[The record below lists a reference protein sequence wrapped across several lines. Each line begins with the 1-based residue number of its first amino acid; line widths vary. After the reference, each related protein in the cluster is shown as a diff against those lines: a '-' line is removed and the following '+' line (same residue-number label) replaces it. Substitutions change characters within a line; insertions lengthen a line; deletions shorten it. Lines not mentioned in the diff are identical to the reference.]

1 MPRITMIVGVALIA
15 LGVGFFIAAG
25 AGVKQMT
32 ALIPAAF
39 GLPVAIC
46 GALGAKGD
54 EKMRKHTA
62 HIAVM
67 LTLLGALGG
76 VVRGIIGFTKPE
88 LRPMAI
94 TAQLLMGAICVLHVI
109 LSVRSFIAARK
120 ARESQ
125 AAQAPQTE
133 QPTPSDD

>member
-1 MPRITMIVGVALIA
+1 MSRITMIVGVALIA

-25 AGVKQMT
+25 ATMEKAT

-62 HIAVM
+62 HIAVIV
-67 LTLLGALGG
+67 TLLYL
-76 VVRGIIGFTKPE
+76 
-88 LRPMAI
+88 
-94 TAQLLMGAICVLHVI
+94 GAIE
-109 LSVRSFIAARK
+109 SAAREVFFG
-120 ARESQ
+120 AIM
-125 AAQAPQTE
+125 AACALLFLPPAAVLRAVPVFILGCAWLLAMSAGLLPRTFF
-133 QPTPSDD
+133 S